1 MFWMHIHVR
10 IRSIDDI
17 PRMSEIAEMVKF
29 ETE

>member
-1 MFWMHIHVR
+1 MLRMHIHIR

-17 PRMSEIAEMVKF
+17 PRTSEIAEMVKF